1 MAKFT
6 PSVKLKELQRISRKH
21 QDKLTAL
28 KKARREAW
36 NKGLV
41 KMDMEIPHDLYV
53 KIEALAKDAG
63 ISTSQAFSIIL
74 TEQVKI
80 WQEQEERIRST
91 ITDAIE
97 EEYQRTAVPLE
108 LQIKHL
114 EEFNRILL
122 ELFPQIKAKLEK
134 KERN

>member
-1 MAKFT
+1 MSKFT
-6 PSVKLKELQRISRKH
+6 PSDKLKDLQRSSDKH
-21 QDKLTAL
+21 KDKLNAL
-28 KKARREAW
+28 NEARRQAW

-80 WQEQEERIRST
+80 WQEQEERIRKV
-91 ITDAIE
+91 IADAIE
-97 EEYQRTAVPLE
+97 EEY
-108 LQIKHL
+108 
-114 EEFNRILL
+114 
-122 ELFPQIKAKLEK
+122 
-134 KERN
+134 